1 MADQPMTFGG
11 QDNPPQYMG
20 NANFNYTPNAMD
32 QNQGYPPDN
41 HINTGVDQGYA
52 NIDSGMN
59 IQSSSRQAP
68 LPQYPPEAV
77 NYQPFQP
84 QPVPQPQITPM
95 QVEPVVTPTVTPI
108 VTPVVTPYNQ
118 QVIVQPNLQQPDVI
132 VVKEDKGCC
141 DCSDEEKTCCMNF
154 CKCLGAFCA
163 CLLLIL
169 ASSGSSKRH
178 GTRRS
183 TGGRRPSMVRRTGGG
198 AKKSTGRKGRR

>member
-32 QNQGYPPDN
+32 QNQGYPP
-41 HINTGVDQGYA
+41 
-52 NIDSGMN
+52 
-59 IQSSSRQAP
+59 
-68 LPQYPPEAV
+68 EAI

-95 QVEPVVTPTVTPI
+95 QVEPVVTPT

-141 DCSDEEKTCCMNF
+141 DCSDEEKTCCNNF

-178 GTRRS
+178 GGRRS
-183 TGGRRPSMVRRTGGG
+183 TGGRRPSMARRTGGG